1 MNVLWHGP
9 GPIGICVFGFPALC
23 NSLRNRVFGLTGRV
37 TAARARRI
45 NRNFASVSR
54 VVLDPRYRGAGIA
67 AAFLRRACEL
77 TPWPWLELVSEMANL
92 VPFCESAGFVRLGL
106 TARKPKKLRS
116 EGGRRS
122 SERGRRRGYWGRSN
136 WTDATFAQYLRRT
149 RFSRPG
155 YYLFDNRRPSR

>member
-1 MNVLWHGP
+1 VNVLWHGP
-9 GPIGICVFGFPALC
+9 EPIGICVFGFPALC
-23 NSLRNRVFGLTGRV
+23 SSLRNGVFGLTGRL

-54 VVLDPRYRGAGIA
+54 VVLAPRYRGAGIA

-77 TPWPWLELVSEMANL
+77 TPWPWIELVSEMANL
-92 VPFCESAGFVRLGL
+92 VPFCQAAGFVRLGL
-106 TARKPKKLRS
+106 FPGKLKNMRC
-116 EGGRRS
+116 GCGRPS
-122 SERGRRRGYWGRSN
+122 SERGPGRGCWGKSN
-136 WTDATFAQYLRRT
+136 WTDATFAEYLRRS